1 MNRDVD
7 SERDRA
13 TQVEEEE
20 GERERRCCD
29 SCCDRCCVL
38 VGLVC
43 LVTGLFCLM
52 IGLFWRRRRER
63 ENDDAAIDAV
73 TDAVTD
79 ASAPDDIQIPISSY
93 IQLKNKIKKIHQQD
107 EHNPSLCEKIRLC
120 KKIPLVT
127 IESRSSPKSRPSHG
141 RHLLA
146 D

>member
-1 MNRDVD
+1 M
-7 SERDRA
+7 
-13 TQVEEEE
+13 
-20 GERERRCCD
+20 
-29 SCCDRCCVL
+29 
-38 VGLVC
+38 C

-63 ENDDAAIDAV
+63 ENDDAAIDAETDAV

-141 RHLLA
+141 LVTVVAHRAKALNGGGPLA
-146 D
+146 VDSRCCLPEVRTSVKRDLCI